1 MAITLDD
8 AKNYLRIDYDYDDYF
23 ILQCVASATSYMK
36 NAVSDFET
44 LYAGDTSF
52 AKTADQAEMALI
64 SEMYNNRD
72 ARNDSRSNYSYIV
85 RSMIAQLQNYPS

>member
-1 MAITLDD
+1 
-8 AKNYLRIDYDYDDYF
+8 
-23 ILQCVASATSYMK
+23 MK

>member
-8 AKNYLRIDYDYDDYF
+8 AKNYLRIDYDYDDGF